1 MDKEELKKLAKDKR
15 FIPGIYNYCDRWC
28 EHCPFTTRC
37 LNYETSEQHFSEPES
52 RDIHNKLFWEKLSE
66 VFQQTIEMIKEMAEE
81 QGVDLDNIDT
91 EAIEE
96 EEKQLKQ
103 SARNHECTK
112 SAETY
117 HQKVDDWFDSA
128 GNLFKV
134 KSDELVKNILI
145 EVPDLDPSV
154 EATGI
159 KDAVEV
165 IRWYQYQIFVKLMRA
180 VTGQLKGVPEII
192 EDFPKDSDGSA
203 KIALIGIDRSLAA
216 WGILLKYFP
225 SQEDEILTILVHLE
239 QLRKNTEKAF
249 PGARAFVRPGFDEK
263 PD

>member
-1 MDKEELKKLAKDKR
+1 M
-15 FIPGIYNYCDRWC
+15 
-28 EHCPFTTRC
+28 
-37 LNYETSEQHFSEPES
+37 
-52 RDIHNKLFWEKLSE
+52 FWQKLSE
-66 VFQQTIEMIKEMAEE
+66 VFQQTMEMIKEMAEE
-81 QGVDLDNIDT
+81 QGIDLNSIDT
-91 EAIEE
+91 ETIAE

-103 SARNHECTK
+103 SARNHECTQ

-117 HQKVDDWFDSA
+117 HQKVDDWLDSA

-134 KSDELVKNILI
+134 KSEKLVKNIRL
-145 EVPDLDPSV
+145 EVAGLDPSG
-154 EATGI
+154 EAASI

-180 VTGQLKGVPEII
+180 VRGELRGVPEII
-192 EDFPKDSDGSA
+192 EDFPKDSDGST
-203 KIALIGIDRSLAA
+203 KVALIGMDRSIAA

-225 SQEDEILTILVHLE
+225 SQEDEILPILVHLE

-249 PGARAFVRPGFDEK
+249 PDARAFVRPGFDEK

>member
-1 MDKEELKKLAKDKR
+1 MYIEELKKLAKDKR

-28 EHCPFTTRC
+28 ERCPFTTRC

-66 VFQQTIEMIKEMAEE
+66 VFQQTMEMIKEMAEE
-81 QGVDLDNIDT
+81 QGIDLDNIDT
-91 EAIEE
+91 EATEE
-96 EEKQLKQ
+96 EERQLDE
-103 SARNHECTK
+103 SARDHECTQ

-134 KSDELVKNILI
+134 KSEKLVKNILI

-154 EATGI
+154 EAASI

-180 VTGQLKGVPEII
+180 VRGELRGVPEII

-203 KIALIGIDRSLAA
+203 KVAFIGMDRSIAA

-225 SQEDEILTILVHLE
+225 SQEDEILPILVHLE

-249 PGARAFVRPGFDEK
+249 PDARAFVRPGFDEK

>member
-15 FIPGIYNYCDRWC
+15 FISGIYNYCDRWC
-28 EHCPFTTRC
+28 ERCPFTTRC
-37 LNYETSEQHFSEPES
+37 LNYETGEQHFSEPES

-66 VFQQTIEMIKEMAEE
+66 VFQQTMEMIKEMAEE
-81 QGVDLDNIDT
+81 QGIDLNSIDNETI
-91 EAIEE
+91 AE

-134 KSDELVKNILI
+134 KSDELVKNIHL
-145 EVPDLDPSV
+145 EVAGLDPSG
-154 EATGI
+154 EATSI
-159 KDAVEV
+159 KDAIEV
-165 IRWYQYQIFVKLMRA
+165 IRWYKYQIYVKLMRA

-203 KIALIGIDRSLAA
+203 KVAFIGIDRSLAA

-225 SQEDEILTILVHLE
+225 GQEDEILPILVHLE
-239 QLRKNTEKAF
+239 QLRKNTEKTF
-249 PGARAFVRPGFDEK
+249 PDARAFVRPGFDEK

>member
-28 EHCPFTTRC
+28 ERCPFTTRC

-52 RDIHNKLFWEKLSE
+52 RNIHNKLFWEKLSE

-81 QGVDLDNIDT
+81 QGIDLDNIDT

-103 SARNHECTK
+103 SARNHECTQ
-112 SAETY
+112 SSETY
-117 HQKVDDWFDSA
+117 HKKVDNWFDSA

-159 KDAVEV
+159 KDAIEV
-165 IRWYQYQIFVKLMRA
+165 IRWYQYQIYVKLMRA
-180 VTGQLKGVPEII
+180 VTGQLKGVPEIT

-203 KIALIGIDRSLAA
+203 KVALIGIDRSLAA

-225 SQEDEILTILVHLE
+225 SQEDEILPILVHLE

-249 PGARAFVRPGFDEK
+249 PGAGAFVRPGFDEK